1 MESIN
6 EEEHRVE
13 EFEEKQ
19 SQNSKFGKKLQMAK
33 NLSEK
38 IVKMPRPRNAANRDS
53 FVLKSVGNA
62 QQMRNPDG
70 SFQQPQVLSTR
81 KISTRMVSTKKM
93 SQDQD
98 FSPQETDPKIKTM
111 E

>member
-13 EFEEKQ
+13 ELEEKN
-19 SQNSKFGKKLQMAK
+19 SQKSKFGKKLQMAK

-38 IVKMPRPRNAANRDS
+38 IVKMPRPRNAANRGS

-62 QQMRNPDG
+62 QQLRNPEDH
-70 SFQQPQVLSTR
+70 LH
-81 KISTRMVSTKKM
+81 
-93 SQDQD
+93 
-98 FSPQETDPKIKTM
+98 
-111 E
+111 